1 MVVIRCSRV
10 WVFARTVTRGGRA
23 ADVRHM
29 EALVIGVLVV
39 WVVVALGVAVVLG
52 RGIRLA
58 DSRAAAE
65 RPLTTADL
73 PAAFRPG
80 VGSPRR

>member
-1 MVVIRCSRV
+1 M
-10 WVFARTVTRGGRA
+10 TA
-23 ADVRHM
+23 ADVGRM

-39 WVVVALGVAVVLG
+39 WALVALGAALLLG

-58 DSRAAAE
+58 DTRARAA

-73 PAAFRPG
+73 PAEFQPG
-80 VGSPRR
+80 VSARR